1 MFLSSLPAQNGQ
13 FSVVLDSL
21 SAVTCSVA
29 LLSHN
34 NNIIYAIFC
43 IITSL
48 LFVDVFDSLVESI
61 RYGCSGVHHEFHH
74 HHPHILFLQWMALK
88 LSPALLQTCLY
99 FAAAQT
105 YRGVRKWHI
114 CMRCCAQILK
124 LLLLCWIFLAVFSPK
139 SVTSSYSFLNY
150 WRKKEVFLSFKL
162 QNSNSI
168 NKSGFR
174 KFGEIKVPF
183 SRPGDFGE

>member
-48 LFVDVFDSLVESI
+48 LFVDVFDSLVESN

-124 LLLLCWIFLAVFSPK
+124 LLLLCSAGYFWLYFPLKVWQAVILFLIIEEK
-139 SVTSSYSFLNY
+139 KKCSSALN
-150 WRKKEVFLSFKL
+150 
-162 QNSNSI
+162 
-168 NKSGFR
+168 FR
-174 KFGEIKVPF
+174 IPTALTNQDLENLGK
-183 SRPGDFGE
+183 